1 MFFVGHLMCEG
12 YLGLVFMGT
21 KLNPSV
27 ELCFFYLPMSGA
39 IIIYVQQCGSE
50 FSVVLDGQ
58 VEDW

>member
-1 MFFVGHLMCEG
+1 MCEG